1 MEGNKVTKL
10 LYKKR
15 KEREIKGGG
24 KREQVDECR
33 ARETE
38 RGGKCVREGKCM
50 REGESERDGERR
62 ERDGEDGSALRAV
75 SHGSC
80 GP

>member
-1 MEGNKVTKL
+1 MGRKS
-10 LYKKR
+10 KKTNVER
-15 KEREIKGGG
+15 KRP
-24 KREQVDECR
+24 
-33 ARETE
+33 
-38 RGGKCVREGKCM
+38 RGEGKCVREGKCM
-50 REGESERDGERR
+50 RERERERDGERER

>member
-1 MEGNKVTKL
+1 M
-10 LYKKR
+10 R
-15 KEREIKGGG
+15 
-24 KREQVDECR
+24 KRER
-33 ARETE
+33 
-38 RGGKCVREGKCM
+38 
-50 REGESERDGERR
+50 ERDGERER

>member
-1 MEGNKVTKL
+1 
-10 LYKKR
+10 
-15 KEREIKGGG
+15 
-24 KREQVDECR
+24 
-33 ARETE
+33 
-38 RGGKCVREGKCM
+38 M
-50 REGESERDGERR
+50 REGESERDGERERERER